1 MNFLNES
8 AMKKVGSRRKSLIG
22 RAASWAAPRRAKWGN
37 DTFVLPRVAQTSTH
51 GHDHLTALA
60 IAIQRTSRKI
70 HEHHYRR
77 PHAPERFVAWLGGC
91 CGPRERDVMA
101 RAVTDPNVERAMSA
115 AEKIAA
121 PIEPTPEELAYSQEM
136 LQRAIATG
144 IDTYDKEN
152 QQPPSIFQRISDFF
166 SPAKVVVQV

>member
-1 MNFLNES
+1 
-8 AMKKVGSRRKSLIG
+8 
-22 RAASWAAPRRAKWGN
+22 
-37 DTFVLPRVAQTSTH
+37 
-51 GHDHLTALA
+51 
-60 IAIQRTSRKI
+60 
-70 HEHHYRR
+70 
-77 PHAPERFVAWLGGC
+77 
-91 CGPRERDVMA
+91 
-101 RAVTDPNVERAMSA
+101 MSA

-136 LQRAIATG
+136 LQSAIATG